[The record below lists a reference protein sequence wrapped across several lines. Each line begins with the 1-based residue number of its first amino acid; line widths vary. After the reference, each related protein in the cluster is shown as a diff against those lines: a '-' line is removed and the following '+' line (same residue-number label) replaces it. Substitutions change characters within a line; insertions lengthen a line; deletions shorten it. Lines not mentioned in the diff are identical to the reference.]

1 MSEDRERHAG
11 DEGRARRRVAR
22 WAAPVAVLGAV
33 GLGATGLAAASSG
46 ASEPSPGPSAS
57 PSHGT
62 EHGNGWRGGR
72 GGWGGHWGG
81 PGAGRFQGA
90 LHGEC
95 VMAKDGGG
103 TETRV
108 FQRGTVTGVNGSSFT
123 VRSSDG
129 FTQRYGASKDLA
141 VNGEKKGPGAV
152 PQGQEVMVIAL
163 KGGGDPAAQRVISWS
178 H

>member
-1 MSEDRERHAG
+1 M
-11 DEGRARRRVAR
+11 AR
-22 WAAPVAVLGAV
+22 WAAPAAVLGAV

-57 PSHGT
+57 SSHGT
-62 EHGNGWRGGR
+62 EHGNGWRGGWGGQ

-129 FTQRYGASKDLA
+129 FTQRYGAAKDLT

-152 PQGQEVMVIAL
+152 PQGKEVMVIAL
-163 KGGGDPAAQRVISWS
+163 KGGGDPAAQRVFSWS